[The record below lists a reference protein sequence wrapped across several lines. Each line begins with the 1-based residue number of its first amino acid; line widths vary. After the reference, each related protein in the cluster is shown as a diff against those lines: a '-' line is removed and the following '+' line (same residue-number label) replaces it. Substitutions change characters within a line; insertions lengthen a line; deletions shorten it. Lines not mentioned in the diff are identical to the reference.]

1 MLVFKSFSS
10 QTCHLCLLL
19 IAGLLATLVGTVRFR
34 SLGRK
39 WPFLVVVIAHTKHSI
54 YFSQGGRAAGDL
66 FITAMGLISIRNL
79 LNLLILPGAGLVAV
93 SILLIRYNYE
103 ILGV

>member
-1 MLVFKSFSS
+1 V
-10 QTCHLCLLL
+10 LL
-19 IAGLLATLVGTVRFR
+19 IAGLLATLVGTVGFR
-34 SLGRK
+34 SRGGKRRFSLLLLLLL
-39 WPFLVVVIAHTKHSI
+39 FLTQDLRL

-79 LNLLILPGAGLVAV
+79 LNLLILPGAGLVAL